1 LLFCTEEISQLME
14 ALLNMTDGDATR
26 INELISQ
33 AKLKL
38 STYQAGQA
46 HLVSGAGSVGRGRG
60 ALQPRLEAPPPPP
73 PQHGVPCPTA
83 DDEIPPERTHFRDM
97 DRIWLGATSRSC
109 STDLA
114 SIRWLARRIRQDQLS
129 APTKRQGYARVRPSQ
144 VMRPTSIASSDF
156 RLFGGAVESLSSA
169 AAELDSIV

>member
-1 LLFCTEEISQLME
+1 MSLLFCTKEISQLMD
-14 ALLNMTDGDATR
+14 ALLNLTDGDTTR

-46 HLVSGAGSVGRGRG
+46 NLVSGAGSVVGRG
-60 ALQPRLEAPPPPP
+60 ALQPQDAPPPP
-73 PQHGVPCPTA
+73 PQHGVLYPTA
-83 DDEIPPERTHFRDM
+83 DDEIPQERTHFRDM
-97 DRIWLGATSRSC
+97 DRIWLGPTSRS
-109 STDLA
+109 SSDLA
-114 SIRWLARRIRQDQLS
+114 SIRSLSRRIRQDQLS

-144 VMRPTSIASSDF
+144 VMRPASIASSDF
-156 RLFGGAVESLSSA
+156 RLFGGAVENLSP